1 MKYDNMVIGD
11 TIRELRKAKNMTQME
26 LAEKLDI
33 SFTHCP
39 QLEQGRHKMSVDLL
53 FRIMTLFQVDA
64 NTIFGIRESKEEKN
78 VKLFEEYFL

>member
-11 TIRELRKAKNMTQME
+11 TIRELRRANNMIQME

-33 SFTHCP
+33 SFTHCS

-64 NTIFGIRESKEEKN
+64 MQF
-78 VKLFEEYFL
+78 